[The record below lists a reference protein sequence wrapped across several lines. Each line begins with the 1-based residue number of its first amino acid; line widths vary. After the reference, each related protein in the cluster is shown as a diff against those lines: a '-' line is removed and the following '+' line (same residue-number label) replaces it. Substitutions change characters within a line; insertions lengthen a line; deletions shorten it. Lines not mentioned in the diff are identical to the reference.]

1 MLKKKKMAEA
11 ATELPKTSLTP
22 DRGLR
27 VRCTSPASSP
37 PQHFFLLT
45 SMPSFS
51 IFQTSLPVSV
61 FYFLHSPIHLCF
73 LYSCHFPILTHVF
86 FYPQPPHPGGQARAN
101 NEFYLFR
108 HFLYKKKQRF
118 YKVVVGVNT
127 IMRKKV
133 SEETLQ
139 IIPNY
144 RNHIFF

>member
-1 MLKKKKMAEA
+1 MAEVT
-11 ATELPKTSLTP
+11 TELPKTYPHS

-27 VRCTSPASSP
+27 VRCTSPAP
-37 PQHFFLLT
+37 PPPGHFSLLT

-61 FYFLHSPIHLCF
+61 FHFLHSPINLCF
-73 LYSCHFPILTHVF
+73 LHSCLFPILTHVF
-86 FYPQPPHPGGQARAN
+86 FYQQPPHPGGQARAY

-118 YKVVVGVNT
+118 YEVVVGGGVNT